1 MKWVLL
7 LFLLIPTSAA
17 AQVGADPLVVG
28 PVRMSG
34 SVGVLLEA
42 NGTTADQS
50 RRDPFRSQLTA
61 QASAAAWGFSYGLN
75 ALVTLQQVELEQ
87 RTSTP
92 LSRLALSTQRGWFAG
107 AVGDVSPTL
116 SRYSMSGVT
125 TRGAYLELTPGDFL
139 FTAVGGQSRKMSRPT
154 EANPLLEPTYEQYLW
169 GGRLGWGQEGRTFG
183 RVGALYVRDK
193 AGSLDLE
200 NLAVADPTSPIDP
213 AANLSVT
220 GQGGWLG
227 LGGKLRLDG
236 EVTFS
241 GITRDVGAP
250 LADDAAGFPFGTL
263 IDARVGSS
271 SDWAGQVGARL
282 NLRDG
287 NVQLSYERVAP
298 GFESLGLSQQRA
310 DQEVIRIR
318 PTWRF
323 AQGKVQVGLDLQQR
337 RNNLNDALGATLR
350 RRQGNATLQWR
361 PRPTLSLAASY
372 LQLDNESIPSD
383 DLARRGAVRHA
394 AALSDGHVL
403 ADACRGAGRNC
414 AYSEYDD
421 SVSTSHPG
429 GRRFR
434 PGIGACRR
442 VHQCDRDGG
451 VLGRSADGPEP
462 QRQRI
467 GAQERHAGHQ
477 SDRTCAPTRSGK
489 DAVGAPRPQRI
500 GRYQSQRGRS

>member
-1 MKWVLL
+1 MGLH
-7 LFLLIPTSAA
+7 
-17 AQVGADPLVVG
+17 
-28 PVRMSG
+28 
-34 SVGVLLEA
+34 
-42 NGTTADQS
+42 
-50 RRDPFRSQLTA
+50 
-61 QASAAAWGFSYGLN
+61 YGLN

-139 FTAVGGQSRKMSRPT
+139 FTAVGGRSRTMSRPT
-154 EANPLLEPTYEQYLW
+154 DDNPLLKPTYEQYLW

-183 RVGALYVRDK
+183 RVGALYVRDR
-193 AGSLDLE
+193 AGSLDLD
-200 NLAVADPTSPIDP
+200 AITVADPTAPIDP

-227 LGGKLRLDG
+227 LGGRLRLDG

-241 GITRDVGAP
+241 GITRDVDAP

-263 IDARVGSS
+263 IGARVGSS
-271 SDWAGQVGARL
+271 SDWAGQAGARL
-282 NLRDG
+282 NLPDG
-287 NVQLSYERVAP
+287 SVQVSYERAAP

-318 PTWRF
+318 PSWRF
-323 AQGKVQVGLDLQQR
+323 AAGKVQVGLDVQQR

-372 LQLDNESIPSD
+372 LQLDNESIPS
-383 DLARRGAVRHA
+383 AN
-394 AALSDGHVL
+394 L
-403 ADACRGAGRNC
+403 ADAAQYDTRQRSQTVTFSPTLVVVRGETAHTLNVTTLYQRLSQGGSAFDQGLIPAAGFTNATGTAAYSVALPSGLSLNANASALRSNTPGTNLTALALQLGAG
-414 AYSEYDD
+414 
-421 SVSTSHPG
+421 TT
-429 GRRFR
+429 
-434 PGIGACRR
+434 
-442 VHQCDRDGG
+442 
-451 VLGRSADGPEP
+451 LW
-462 QRQRI
+462 
-467 GAQERHAGHQ
+467 ERLALNA
-477 SDRTCAPTRSGK
+477 S
-489 DAVGAPRPQRI
+489 VGASRNSAEADMTPVQVGTQLNTTVTSTLRVRAGSTLALNLRGLTSSATGSPSFTEGQATLRFEQRF
-500 GRYQSQRGRS
+500 